1 MLRYNKTDER
11 IATFEAL
18 FIVNTARVVAS
29 PVRNPWNGGP
39 LAARG
44 ATRRRSSVFLAPA
57 SSCLLSEIVGVS
69 HPLSLY
75 RLRPSVSSS
84 SHTAGSKPAQRE
96 SDAHGPCTSAR
107 ALRTVE
113 QRVVPTI
120 ISRATSLCF
129 PLDLRGSIA
138 PSSLGDS
145 VKRCFKRERGLQHNG
160 AAWQFHL
167 NFQQ

>member
-1 MLRYNKTDER
+1 MGR
-11 IATFEAL
+11 A
-18 FIVNTARVVAS
+18 
-29 PVRNPWNGGP
+29 P
-39 LAARG
+39 L
-44 ATRRRSSVFLAPA
+44 
-57 SSCLLSEIVGVS
+57 
-69 HPLSLY
+69 
-75 RLRPSVSSS
+75 
-84 SHTAGSKPAQRE
+84 
-96 SDAHGPCTSAR
+96 R

-138 PSSLGDS
+138 PSSLSDL

>member
-1 MLRYNKTDER
+1 M
-11 IATFEAL
+11 
-18 FIVNTARVVAS
+18 S
-29 PVRNPWNGGP
+29 PLKSWEYP
-39 LAARG
+39 
-44 ATRRRSSVFLAPA
+44 
-57 SSCLLSEIVGVS
+57 I
-69 HPLSLY
+69 LSLSLSLMPPS
-75 RLRPSVSSS
+75 LRQL
-84 SHTAGSKPAQRE
+84 SKPAQRE
-96 SDAHGPCTSAR
+96 SDARGPFASAC
-107 ALRTVE
+107 AICTVE

-120 ISRATSLCF
+120 IYQATSLCF